1 MEGNSHPSPRKP
13 EAPKQDKPK
22 VKHTKIHI
30 NQINQDQT
38 QRANIKS
45 SKGKTTN
52 KTQGDVSKE
61 KGQLLSL
68 LVTCVHPW
76 WIHVDIWQS
85 QHNIVK

>member
-22 VKHTKIHI
+22 VKHPKTHI

-45 SKGKTTN
+45 SKGKPTN
-52 KTQGDVSKE
+52 NTQGDSHKDN
-61 KGQLLSL
+61 S
-68 LVTCVHPW
+68 
-76 WIHVDIWQS
+76 
-85 QHNIVK
+85 